1 MGYPPISAT
10 LPMCSNFAGDALA
23 TATAL
28 QDHLANAVDSQQSAN
43 RSIAT
48 SNSQVA
54 ALERD
59 ANQVSAM

>member
-1 MGYPPISAT
+1 
-10 LPMCSNFAGDALA
+10 MCSNFAGDALA

-28 QDHLANAVDSQQSAN
+28 QDHLADAVDSQQSAN

-48 SNSQVA
+48 SNSLVA

-59 ANQVSAM
+59 ANQVCAM

>member
-1 MGYPPISAT
+1 MGYTPLSAT

-28 QDHLANAVDSQQSAN
+28 QDHLADAVDSQQAAS

-48 SNSQVA
+48 SNSLVA
-54 ALERD
+54 ALEKD
-59 ANQVSAM
+59 ANQVCAM